1 MKVLGFNFSKISVEK
16 FPNTGKKEDLK
27 LNTNIDISDIRPVKA
42 DMLKTKEELMGI
54 KFSYNIKYDP
64 DYAKIEFSGDILL
77 SIDPKLA
84 KDVFKEWKDK
94 KYPED
99 FQLFVYNVI
108 LRKSNIKALELE
120 DEMNLPLHFPLP
132 SLKKS
137 ESKQ

>member
-16 FPNTGKKEDLK
+16 FPNKAEDIK
-27 LNTNIDISDIRPVKA
+27 LNTNIEILDIKPVKA
-42 DMLKTKEELMGI
+42 EMLKTKDEIVGV
-54 KFSYNIKYDP
+54 KFSYSIKYDP

-77 SIDPKLA
+77 SLDPKIV
-84 KDVFKEWKDK
+84 KDVLKEWKDK
-94 KYPED
+94 KFPED
-99 FQLFVYNVI
+99 FQIFVYNVI